1 MFELSVSMAIENQ
14 NLLQEL
20 CKKLMPEIKRE
31 GGVCAVINSG
41 VRSNFALAVDSK
53 KKEYYKAKILDFV
66 TQTITGEYKF
76 NFFKNCISNINDD
89 VICQSFLKAIAIFDC
104 ETDRQ
109 FIKNQLQLSG
119 EIVLDSFY
127 YFKLEPLRARWA
139 KTAGIINQNGIIK
152 SRTSMI
158 EVLKYLTTMSDNS
171 CVTTKVKLG
180 KKQIKLKNI
189 DFSKT
194 FLRTQE
200 GISDFFT
207 DIIKLNPMKIDV
219 ELESSGS
226 ASDDIYEF
234 LSQIFYDKVY
244 ITT

>member
-14 NLLQEL
+14 NLLQDL

-41 VRSNFALAVDSK
+41 IRSNFALAVDSK

-66 TQTITGEYKF
+66 TRTITGEYKF
-76 NFFKNCISNINDD
+76 NFFKACIVGESDN

-109 FIKNQLQLSG
+109 FIKNQLELSG

-139 KTAGIINQNGIIK
+139 RTAGIINQNGIIR
-152 SRTSMI
+152 SQASMI
-158 EVLKYLTTMSDNS
+158 EVLKYLTTMSDNF
-171 CVTTKVKLG
+171 CVTTEIDLS
-180 KKQIKLKNI
+180 KKRIKLKNME
-189 DFSKT
+189 FSKT
-194 FLRTQE
+194 FLRTDK
-200 GISDFFT
+200 GVSDFFT
-207 DIIKLNPMKIDV
+207 DIIKLNPMKINIRLDR
-219 ELESSGS
+219 SRG
-226 ASDDIYEF
+226 AADNIYEF
-234 LSQIFYDKVY
+234 LSKIFYDKVY
-244 ITT
+244 IVS